1 MKALDWAEMSG
12 IFLKLP
18 ASVVSLINTG
28 YSSCT
33 ISCSCIPLLRCVK
46 VSEKDV
52 EYKRIYQRHAL
63 KQAVI
68 AEAYPPSITVK
79 AVHSQVPEHLR
90 CPRLIHLHVS
100 GTKSGGLTFPVEVSE
115 EREGK
120 FVHLV

>member
-1 MKALDWAEMSG
+1 MKDA
-12 IFLKLP
+12 
-18 ASVVSLINTG
+18 
-28 YSSCT
+28 
-33 ISCSCIPLLRCVK
+33 
-46 VSEKDV
+46 
-52 EYKRIYQRHAL
+52 EYKRVYQQDAL

-100 GTKSGGLTFPVEVSE
+100 GTTSGGLIFPVEVSE

-120 FVHLV
+120 FVHLVYYL